1 MFSDL
6 QCTSQHYVI
15 QRHSNAASVC
25 GWINA
30 TELTHSINQNG
41 NNTGLTKVVII
52 AGLLKC
58 IYIIQV
64 FLWWPPDANDGSEQC
79 CKCCIVS
86 VCPQTEEVNHCSDF
100 WMSVSHMVRPFN
112 PHGLLAELLA
122 LLMCGISQRYIYIYM
137 YIIYLLII
145 VQSVKTSLALRP
157 PVCDILI
164 EISSKKVTALSV
176 SHQKTLCVLYRLN
189 KNKFPSM

>member
-1 MFSDL
+1 
-6 QCTSQHYVI
+6 
-15 QRHSNAASVC
+15 
-25 GWINA
+25 
-30 TELTHSINQNG
+30 
-41 NNTGLTKVVII
+41 
-52 AGLLKC
+52 
-58 IYIIQV
+58 
-64 FLWWPPDANDGSEQC
+64 
-79 CKCCIVS
+79 
-86 VCPQTEEVNHCSDF
+86 
-100 WMSVSHMVRPFN
+100 
-112 PHGLLAELLA
+112 
-122 LLMCGISQRYIYIYM
+122 M